1 MTRWYIDWPAA
12 VGVFVLLGATAYHF
26 SRRTYRLVALAT
38 LVVIILL
45 LTWSGLT
52 MPGHRDFPNA
62 FLRGSRSLAVEM
74 LSPLTPDGAKH
85 LVNSSPA
92 GWVALAVILAAILVW
107 FDTWC
112 ARREAPR
119 VRVTEAP
126 AAESGNP
133 ALDLRREITEKLKF
147 RLAAADV
154 HKPAA
159 IPGGSTLDN
168 LATVVSSSD
177 IQGSKTTAML
187 IRAVNALAAKPST
200 YDARLY
206 AEGAPG
212 RRSAGSGSDLRIT
225 VDVEDARTGAI
236 IATHTLGPC
245 SKEDAADKAA
255 GFTARQV
262 LRRDPS
268 TPAWALGSLDGE
280 DLSAYLLSQEMSPK
294 NLRPDGLRA
303 YRTDQRDTLAR
314 TDSGNADAVLARYEL
329 ACLHE
334 LLEDPVSALRLHLR
348 NRVYHPLFL
357 RGRYRLAM
365 TLNMLASCR
374 DRHDRRYLAKSRDGI
389 ITELDWVGMML
400 RKPELQL
407 KTRSSDEQIE
417 RVISD
422 EEVEQVILK
431 FVKDELQ
438 AYRNR
443 MRVSF
448 LLLRAFWVRRA
459 RRALLDQLSTKPC
472 WWLHPRR
479 RLSAPWVALT
489 IAEQDHRA
497 LLPGATRKPGVARRL
512 IDRARRKLRPM
523 AACYPATGELADA
536 RKDVLRKLGLK
547 RLDDR
552 TDRNRMRGTRGR
564 GWPYWRK
571 APWQAIY
578 NAACL
583 YALPEE
589 PDTGMAVILL
599 RLAVEHPGCEL
610 DYPDEWIRADPR
622 LRQLRRE
629 GPFRKLLNELEARR
643 PDPQAAHPPTHR
655 QLIKA
660 ARSAAARAPGKVR

>member
-1 MTRWYIDWPAA
+1 MTRWYIDWPTA
-12 VGVFVLLGATAYHF
+12 VGIFVLLGATAYHF

-38 LVVIILL
+38 VVVIILL

-52 MPGHRDFPNA
+52 MPGHRNFPNA
-62 FLRGSRSLAVEM
+62 FLRGSRGLAVEM
-74 LSPLTPDGAKH
+74 LSPLTPDGARH
-85 LVNSSPA
+85 LVNTSPV
-92 GWVALAVILAAILVW
+92 GWVALALILAGILVC

-126 AAESGNP
+126 AAESENP

-187 IRAVNALAAKPST
+187 IRAVNAFAAKPST

-206 AEGAPG
+206 AEDAPG
-212 RRSAGSGSDLRIT
+212 RSSASSGSDLRIT

-236 IATHTLGPC
+236 IATRTLGPC

-294 NLRPDGLRA
+294 SLGPEGLQA
-303 YRTDQRDTLAR
+303 YRKNQRDTLAR
-314 TDSGNADAVLARYEL
+314 TDSGNAHAVLARYEL
-329 ACLHE
+329 ACLYE
-334 LLEDPVSALRLHLR
+334 LLEDPVSGLRLHLR

-365 TLNMLASCR
+365 TLNMIASCR
-374 DRHDRRYLAKSRDGI
+374 GKDDHRYLAESRDAI
-389 ITELDWVGMML
+389 IAELDWVGMML
-400 RKPELQL
+400 RKPEL
-407 KTRSSDEQIE
+407 RDHGSSDQ
-417 RVISD
+417 
-422 EEVEQVILK
+422 EEVERVILK
-431 FVKDELQ
+431 FAKDELR

-443 MRVSF
+443 MRVP
-448 LLLRAFWVRRA
+448 LLLWRAFWVRRA
-459 RRALLDQLSTKPC
+459 RRALLEQLRTKPC
-472 WWLHPRR
+472 WLLHPRR

-489 IAEQDHRA
+489 IAEQDHPG
-497 LLPGATRKPGVARRL
+497 LLSGANREPAGPRRVL
-512 IDRARRKLRPM
+512 GRARRRLSPM
-523 AACYPATGELADA
+523 TACYPASGKLEDA
-536 RKDVLRKLGLK
+536 REDVLGKLGLE
-547 RLDDR
+547 RLIG
-552 TDRNRMRGTRGR
+552 GTGRKWTCGARGR

-583 YALPEE
+583 YALPEK
-589 PDTGMAVILL
+589 PDIKVAVDLL

-610 DYPDEWIRADPR
+610 DYPEEWIRADPR
-622 LRQLRRE
+622 LRQLQGDR
-629 GPFRKLLNELEARR
+629 FDKLMEDLGAGRS
-643 PDPQAAHPPTHR
+643 DPQAASPPARR
-655 QLIKA
+655 QLSG
-660 ARSAAARAPGKVR
+660 RPSRQRRGAPVR